1 LTAHYPKV
9 TVLSPTPMVEQNATG
24 IMLRSLFRDWPKD
37 YLSQIY
43 LPAVARFEPDLEFCR
58 TTRMIDLWGRTHR
71 FADALDLSSNV
82 DDVSI
87 IDRSKNPAPQRGH
100 RLAHSLKRFRTIHNA
115 LRTSQEVWCAN
126 SWIGST
132 LRRQLKELQPDI
144 VYVVVGNYCLTKIT
158 YLACSQLNVPVFFH
172 VVDDYATSPYDNM
185 ISRYFLQATS
195 ERWFRRMVKYA
206 SGVAAICSG
215 MADEF
220 GIRYGKDW
228 TWYTTLIDANAYDQS
243 QRESDGVVRIVYAG
257 NLRLGR
263 WKALK
268 QLTTSLESL
277 EKQGIKT
284 QFSIYAPSEELESY
298 RAALETGSI
307 TALYK
312 WVPLKELPRIFHGAD
327 ILVHAESFDPAMK
340 AITKYSLS
348 TKISQYLMAGRCVLA
363 FGPEELA
370 SIRLISTTGAGV
382 TIHETNQERLTA
394 TLATFLTDDP
404 KWRVCGQ
411 NGHRWA
417 RENVEQEHQQR
428 ILRTDLVRAILS
440 HEARFKRTSHQIPQ
454 PHIFKS
460 QHRKSTRV
468 NVET

>member
-1 LTAHYPKV
+1 MPRHPMTIWSHDTSCRPRRNVGSGGWWNTRQVLLQFAQEWLT
-9 TVLSPTPMVEQNATG
+9 S
-24 IMLRSLFRDWPKD
+24 
-37 YLSQIY
+37 
-43 LPAVARFEPDLEFCR
+43 
-58 TTRMIDLWGRTHR
+58 
-71 FADALDLSSNV
+71 
-82 DDVSI
+82 
-87 IDRSKNPAPQRGH
+87 
-100 RLAHSLKRFRTIHNA
+100 
-115 LRTSQEVWCAN
+115 
-126 SWIGST
+126 
-132 LRRQLKELQPDI
+132 
-144 VYVVVGNYCLTKIT
+144 
-158 YLACSQLNVPVFFH
+158 
-172 VVDDYATSPYDNM
+172 
-185 ISRYFLQATS
+185 
-195 ERWFRRMVKYA
+195 
-206 SGVAAICSG
+206 
-215 MADEF
+215 F

-394 TLATFLTDDP
+394 TLATFLTDDS